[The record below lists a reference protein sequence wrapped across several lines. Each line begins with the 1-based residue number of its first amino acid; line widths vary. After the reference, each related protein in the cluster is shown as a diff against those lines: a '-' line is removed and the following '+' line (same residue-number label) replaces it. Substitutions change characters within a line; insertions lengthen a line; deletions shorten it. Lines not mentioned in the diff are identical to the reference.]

1 MIATAAAYHARVM
14 AAVAFLSARLA
25 SPSQIVCISGTGQD
39 LLPQGF
45 QVEGVI
51 PFTEIPNFP
60 QATVPGHPALLV
72 HGRLGEKAV
81 IFLQGRVHWYEG
93 YDARTITLPVRVMAE
108 LGAHVLI
115 ITNCAGGLNPAFAAG
130 DLMMINDHLNLIGVN
145 PLRGPNREEWGPR
158 FPDLSQAYSRR
169 LMAMADQAA
178 SRLGIPL
185 RRGVYCAVA
194 GPSLETP
201 AETRFLRN
209 CGADAVGMSTVPEV
223 IVAVHAGLE
232 IFGLSIIANVNNPD
246 AMQPIRMDEVIAQ
259 VKKAEESTRRL
270 LTAIIKGC

>member
-1 MIATAAAYHARVM
+1 MIAAAEAYHAQVI
-14 AAVAFLSARLA
+14 AAASFLSARLA
-25 SPSQIVCISGTGQD
+25 SPPQIVCISGTGQD

-45 QVEGVI
+45 QVEGEI
-51 PFTEIPNFP
+51 PFAEIPHFP
-60 QATVPGHPALLV
+60 QVTVPGHSARLV
-72 HGRLGEKAV
+72 HGRLGEKGA

-93 YDARTITLPVRVMAE
+93 YDARIITLPVRVMAE

-130 DLMMINDHLNLIGVN
+130 DLMMISDHLNFMGVN
-145 PLRGPNREEWGPR
+145 PLRGANREEWGPR

-169 LMAMADQAA
+169 LLAMADEAA
-178 SRLGIPL
+178 SRLTIPL

-246 AMQPIRMDEVIAQ
+246 AMQPIRMEEVMAQ
-259 VKKAEESTRRL
+259 VKKAEETTRRL